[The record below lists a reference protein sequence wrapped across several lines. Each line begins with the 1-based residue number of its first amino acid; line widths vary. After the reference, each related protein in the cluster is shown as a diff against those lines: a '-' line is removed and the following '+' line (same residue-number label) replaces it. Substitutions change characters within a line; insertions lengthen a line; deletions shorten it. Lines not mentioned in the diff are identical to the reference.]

1 MGDARYVG
9 DYFFVAILTSL
20 ATWVVP
26 VGMFD
31 SQEVQYQVDGQ
42 TKTRKVVDPHSFR
55 ILTNDAG
62 EEQYHRVQFFTTGD
76 ERPGLMNFPFE
87 GLTSGSKFGTAVGII
102 MFMLVIG
109 GAFGI
114 VMRTGTIDN
123 GILALIR
130 HTRGN
135 EVLFIPVL
143 FVLFS
148 LGGAVFGMGEEAVA
162 FAIIIAPLMVRLGY
176 DSITTVLVTYIATQI
191 GFARLMDEPVLRGR
205 RAGDC
210 GRAGALW
217 FRSAYH
223 CLGNCDPDRS
233 DLHAGLCGAHQKES
247 AFVPGT

>member
-1 MGDARYVG
+1 MPDTLVII
-9 DYFFVAILTSL
+9 FFVAILTSL

-26 VGMFD
+26 VGLFD

-55 ILTNDAG
+55 ILTNEAG
-62 EEQYHRVQFFTTGD
+62 EPEYHRVQLFTTGD

-87 GLTSGSKFGTAVGII
+87 GLTSGSKYGTAVGII

-135 EVLFIPVL
+135 EILFY
-143 FVLFS
+143 S
-148 LGGAVFGMGEEAVA
+148 CAVYSVFTWRRGIWYG
-162 FAIIIAPLMVRLGY
+162 R
-176 DSITTVLVTYIATQI
+176 
-191 GFARLMDEPVLRGR
+191 RGR
-205 RAGDC
+205 RLC
-210 GRAGALW
+210 H
-217 FRSAYH
+217 YH
-223 CLGNCDPDRS
+223 RTANGP
-233 DLHAGLCGAHQKES
+233 AGL
-247 AFVPGT
+247 